1 MNEIFFNFS
10 TWYQSPRLSGICS
23 FWHSLPSEIQD
34 SSFVLLGPSRFSA
47 YPIFPLILF
56 VFFFGIRSPLCPL
69 LVLWS
74 SFNLTESTMSEIS
87 KAITTLTVQPIEA
100 PLDQST
106 GELQNIQVAYQLN
119 EKIIICS
126 GPKLW
131 RCSWRGK
138 ESSATCSALDQSRV
152 IQNSRIGTRTT
163 PWLCHGYRIWCYLR
177 SVALVYFFP
186 WLKKFGMQWDRLTQ
200 KVRDAAQIF
209 EIKTKISATKQ
220 GEQSMIEYSNILKN
234 W

>member
-10 TWYQSPRLSGICS
+10 TWYQSPRFLGICS

-56 VFFFGIRSPLCPL
+56 VFFFGIRSPLWPL

-100 PLDQST
+100 LSDQST
-106 GELQNIQVAYQLN
+106 WELQNIQVAYRLN
-119 EKIIICS
+119 EKKIICS

-138 ESSATCSALDQSRV
+138 ESSATCSAPDQSRV
-152 IQNSRIGTRTT
+152 IRKFQNWDEDNFMIMS
-163 PWLCHGYRIWCYLR
+163 WLWNLMLPEISSTCIFFFHG
-177 SVALVYFFP
+177 
-186 WLKKFGMQWDRLTQ
+186 
-200 KVRDAAQIF
+200 
-209 EIKTKISATKQ
+209 
-220 GEQSMIEYSNILKN
+220 
-234 W
+234 